1 MLKIVVLFLFI
12 CYGLVQAQG
21 LVVDT
26 SFYSE
31 SLEIYRDV
39 DVYLPPG
46 YDPDG
51 SEYYPVIYFLHGAG
65 GDNDS
70 YPEIIDILDS
80 LITIEAIEPVIVVKP
95 DGYVRP
101 FAGSMWAN
109 SVLYGNFEDF
119 VIFDLRE
126 FIETSYKAIPERN
139 KRAITGHSMGGIGS
153 MSLALQHPD
162 IYIAVAAMSG
172 SLDLNAGIDSWI
184 PHILQENE
192 GGPPYDYYP
201 LNGVFTLLTYTA
213 AGAFSPNLDH
223 EPFLVDFPLDDQ
235 GEKID
240 SVYERWLP
248 HNPANMIASLPPD
261 FDEAIYFDCGTGDHL
276 EFYPMNTAF
285 AETLDNHG
293 IEYEFQTFTGDH
305 YSETRP
311 PIVLEFLD
319 SVMQAATSVDEGLNS
334 LPHSISLMQNYPN
347 PFNPSTTIEYILPGK
362 SSVKLEIYNLLGQ
375 RIAILVDSYQS
386 AGKHSAVWNAS
397 EYSSGAYFYK
407 LITDN
412 KSRMGKMILLK

>member
-1 MLKIVVLFLFI
+1 MLKKIVFI
-12 CYGLVQAQG
+12 LLLLCGLTPAQG
-21 LVVDT
+21 IVVDT
-26 SFYSE
+26 TFFSQ
-31 SLEIYRDV
+31 SLGFNRDV
-39 DVYLPPG
+39 DVYLPEG
-46 YDPDG
+46 YD
-51 SEYYPVIYFLHGAG
+51 SNSAIYYPTIYFLHGAG

-80 LITIEAIEPVIVVKP
+80 LIAIEAIEPVIAVKP

-119 VIFDLRE
+119 VIYDLRE
-126 FIETSYKAIPERN
+126 FIESSFRAIPERN

-153 MSLALQHPD
+153 MSLALRHPD

-184 PHILQENE
+184 PHILQENP

-223 EPFLVDFPLDDQ
+223 EPFLVDFPLDEQ

-248 HNPANMIASLPPD
+248 HNPANMIASLLPD
-261 FDEAIYFDCGTGDHL
+261 FDEALYFDCGTEDHL

-293 IEYEFQTFTGDH
+293 MEYEFQTFSGDH
-305 YSETRP
+305 YSPTRP
-311 PIVLEFLD
+311 PVAFEFLD
-319 SVMQAATSVDEGLNS
+319 SVMRAATGVDDNS
-334 LPHSISLMQNYPN
+334 PYLPAKISLLQNYPN
-347 PFNPSTTIEYILPGK
+347 PFNASTMIEYTLPAE
-362 SSVKLEIYNLLGQ
+362 SSVKLEIYNLLG
-375 RIAILVDSYQS
+375 RRVVALVDYLQP
-386 AGKHSAVWNAS
+386 AGKYSVVWNAS
-397 EYSSGAYFYK
+397 GYSSGVYFAR
-407 LITDN
+407 LTSGEVN
-412 KSRMGKMILLK
+412 KSIKLLLIK